1 MAKGLFSQSVC
12 LLTDGQATLLEVTSA
27 LQRHSFEI
35 VKEIR
40 PLKQWQFGG
49 PAVVVGYR
57 PEVNGCAIL
66 DLVNRPW
73 PDTMVH
79 PESDTTTFGAWSMG
93 HFGPWTFPNGLQRAR
108 QHAWS
113 WAAGRSIADAH
124 SGFIRIRLRYAVGAA
139 EGAPLLPANYDP
151 VDELN
156 FLSRLVLA
164 AGEAAGV
171 LCYFNPNGEVLRD
184 HAGFSRVWRDCAADE
199 LIPLPLWTNV
209 RLFQLTDQLAL
220 MDTVG
225 NSQLD
230 RMDIE
235 AIFASDEYEPSN
247 VDNYLRNVSLY
258 LLHSN
263 PEFETG
269 QTMDGPGATGS
280 SWAIDVLDAGL
291 VNPPRKV
298 LRLYPKRHAA
308 AVADAVASAGARC

>member
-12 LLTDGQATLLEVTSA
+12 LLTDGQATLFDVKSS
-27 LQRHSFEI
+27 LQNHGFEI
-35 VKEIR
+35 VKALRARSE
-40 PLKQWQFGG
+40 WQFGG
-49 PAVVVGYR
+49 AALVIAYR
-57 PEVNGCAIL
+57 PEMNGLAIV

-73 PDTMVH
+73 PDTMGD

-93 HFGPWTFPNGLQRAR
+93 HFGPWTFPNGLRRAS

-113 WAAGRSIADAH
+113 WAAGRNVENAH
-124 SGFIRIRLRYAVGAA
+124 AGFIRIRLRYASGADT
-139 EGAPLLPANYDP
+139 PVLPAHYDP

-164 AGEAAGV
+164 TGGAAGV
-171 LCYFNPNGEVLRD
+171 LCYFNSNGEVLRD
-184 HAGFSRVWRDCAADE
+184 HDGFSRVWQDCASDG
-199 LIPLPLWTNV
+199 LIPLPLWSNV
-209 RLFQLTDQLAL
+209 RLFKLTDQLVL

-225 NSQLD
+225 NRQLD

-235 AIFASDEYEPSN
+235 AIFASDEYTPSD

-269 QTMDGPGATGS
+269 QTMEGPGGTGS
-280 SWAIDVLDAGL
+280 SWTIEVLDKGL
-291 VNPPRKV
+291 VSPPRKV

-308 AVADAVASAGARC
+308 AVADAVASGRT

>member
-12 LLTDGQATLLEVTSA
+12 LLTDGQATLFDVKAS
-27 LQRHSFEI
+27 LQRHDFEI
-35 VKEIR
+35 VKALR
-40 PLKQWQFGG
+40 PRSEWQFGG
-49 PAVVVGYR
+49 AALVIAYR
-57 PEVNGCAIL
+57 PEVNGVAIV

-73 PDTMVH
+73 PDTMGN

-93 HFGPWTFPNGLQRAR
+93 HFGPWAFPNGLQRAS

-113 WAAGRSIADAH
+113 WAEGRSIENAH
-124 SGFIRIRLRYAVGAA
+124 AGFIRIRLRYATAGDD
-139 EGAPLLPANYDP
+139 APLLPANYDP
-151 VDELN
+151 VDELS
-156 FLSRLVLA
+156 FLSRVVLA
-164 AGEAAGV
+164 AGAVAGV

-184 HAGFSRVWRDCAADE
+184 HGGFSRVWQDCASAE
-199 LIPLPLWTNV
+199 LIPLTLWTNV
-209 RLFQLTDQLAL
+209 RLFKLTDKLVL

-235 AIFASDEYEPSN
+235 AIFAGDEYDPST

-269 QTMDGPGATGS
+269 QTIDGPGGTGS
-280 SWAIDVLDAGL
+280 QWTIEVLDDGL
-291 VNPPRKV
+291 VSPPRKI

-308 AVADAVASAGARC
+308 AVADAVASVGA